1 MAQTTTGNSDD
12 LIQSREDYQRAHD
25 ELAFLFGRETVEQA
39 DQLDIADLNLN
50 KEIVACIAGG
60 IRTLKELR
68 HNPGA
73 QENFVNGLEPGARL
87 LLCLWIMDMGLLEK
101 IRKQPY
107 PRDSRG
113 QSKNSDGSPG
123 SE

>member
-1 MAQTTTGNSDD
+1 MDTGDD
-12 LIQSREDYQRAHD
+12 LDQTREDYERAYD

-68 HNPGA
+68 HNPAA
-73 QENFVNGLEPGARL
+73 QVRFVNGLEPGARL
-87 LLCLWIMDMGLLEK
+87 LLCMWVMDMGLLKK
-101 IRKQPY
+101 IRKRPY
-107 PRDSRG
+107 L
-113 QSKNSDGSPG
+113 QGSPG